1 MLLHRAEQPAIFDV
15 QNVSLSFGGMVVLD
29 NINLSVRESEVVAL
43 IGPNGAGKSAF
54 LNCISGVYPVQRN
67 ACITLDSVRLDRL
80 PAHRRARA
88 GVSRTFQGLNL
99 ISSHSVLD
107 NVLLGWTTHFA
118 QNVFG
123 MLAQPWA
130 ALRAER
136 LAREEAFEILD
147 LCGLKK
153 IWGERCSELP
163 FGILRRVDLARALI
177 GRPKLLLLDEP
188 ASGLSHDER
197 PLIGQ
202 MVRLALTRKKLAVLW
217 IEHDLDLVFSEAR
230 RAIVLH
236 HGEQIDE
243 GNPSDANQRTRLI
256 EFLQKRAPRRT
267 KGNVAISLVIG
278 GKCRRI
284 RTLTQ
289 VRPKIPRLG

>member
-1 MLLHRAEQPAIFDV
+1 MSLDQSQQLPLVEV
-15 QNVSLSFGGMVVLD
+15 QNVNLSFGGIVVLN
-29 NINLSVRESEVVAL
+29 NINLSIRESEVVAL

-54 LNCISGVYPVQRN
+54 LNCISGVYPTKRD
-67 ACITLDSVRLDRL
+67 ARISLDNVRLDRL
-80 PAHRRARA
+80 AAHRRARV

-107 NVLLGWTTHFA
+107 NVLLGLTTHFA
-118 QNVFG
+118 LNVFG
-123 MLAQPWA
+123 TLARPWA
-130 ALRAER
+130 ALRAEK
-136 LAREEAFEILD
+136 LAREEAFEILN
-147 LCGLKK
+147 LCGLQK
-153 IWGERCSELP
+153 IWGERCSDLP
-163 FGILRRVDLARALI
+163 FGLLRRVDLARALI

-243 GNPSDANQRTRLI
+243 GNPGDANQRARLI
-256 EFLQKRAPRRT
+256 ESYKNGR
-267 KGNVAISLVIG
+267 LVD
-278 GKCRRI
+278 
-284 RTLTQ
+284 
-289 VRPKIPRLG
+289 

>member
-1 MLLHRAEQPAIFDV
+1 MSPDRSKQPPILDV
-15 QNVSLSFGGMVVLD
+15 QNVSLSFGGIVVLN

-54 LNCISGVYPVQRN
+54 LNCISGVYPAQRN
-67 ACITLDSVRLDRL
+67 ALISLDGARLDRL
-80 PAHRRARA
+80 PAYRRARA

-99 ISSHSVLD
+99 ISDRSVLD
-107 NVLLGWTTHFA
+107 NVLLGWTTHFKL
-118 QNVFG
+118 NVLG
-123 MLAQPWA
+123 TLVQPWA

-136 LAREEAFEILD
+136 LARERAFEILA
-147 LCGLKK
+147 LCGLQK
-153 IWGERCSELP
+153 IWGERCSGLP
-163 FGILRRVDLARALI
+163 LGILRRVDLARALI

-202 MVRLALTRKKLAVLW
+202 MVRLALTREKLAVLW

-243 GNPSDANQRTRLI
+243 GNPRDSDERARLI
-256 EFLQKRAPRRT
+256 ESYRKGRAV
-267 KGNVAISLVIG
+267 G
-278 GKCRRI
+278 
-284 RTLTQ
+284 
-289 VRPKIPRLG
+289 